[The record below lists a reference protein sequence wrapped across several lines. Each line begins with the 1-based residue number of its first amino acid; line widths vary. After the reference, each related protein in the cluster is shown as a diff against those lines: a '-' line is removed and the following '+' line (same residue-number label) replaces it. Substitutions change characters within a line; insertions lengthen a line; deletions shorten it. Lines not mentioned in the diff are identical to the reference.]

1 MINSEAAR
9 IFSEIADMLEL
20 SDENPFRVRAYRRA
34 AMVVEGHPSD
44 ISKMSKEELKKIPGI
59 GEDLASKLM
68 EIVQTGTCK
77 AYETA
82 REKIPEGLS
91 LLLTVPGLGP
101 KTARAI
107 YEKFRIK
114 DIAELEKL
122 AAEHRLKGA
131 IPKIKEKTEQNILR
145 GIGLAKM
152 GTDRKPIGKVLPVA
166 LELINALRA
175 RAPVKQLEIAGSLRR
190 WKETIG
196 DIDILATSK
205 DPGKVMDVFTGLS
218 KIRQVIAKG
227 DTKSTVILTEGV
239 QADLRVVEEGA
250 FGAALC
256 YFTGSKEHNIR
267 LREMGVKKGLKI
279 NEYGIFDKKGKR
291 IGGEKEV
298 DVYQALGLPLV
309 PPELREDSG
318 EIEAAL
324 KGELPNLVR
333 IEDIKGDLHVHTKQ
347 SDGNYSID
355 DIVQA
360 AMKRGWS
367 YVAIT
372 DHSKGLGIAR
382 GLDEERLLD
391 EIRQIDAINRKLDK
405 TKTAFRV
412 LKGVEVDIRS
422 ERALDF
428 PDDILSKLDVVNAS
442 VHSGFRQT
450 KEKITGRIIAAMENP
465 FVTTLSH
472 PTGRLL
478 GERDAYQVDMEAVL
492 RTALETGTALE
503 INSFPSRL
511 DLNDTTAR
519 RAGDMGIPIVIN
531 TDAHILDHFSYMSY
545 GVAIARRAWL
555 EPKNIANTLNVKELL
570 ELLHK
575 KRLIPLKKS

>member
-114 DIAELEKL
+114 DIAELAKL

-145 GIGLAKM
+145 GIGLARM
-152 GTDRKPIGKVLPVA
+152 GTERKPIGKILPVA

-355 DIVQA
+355 EIVQA

-405 TKTAFRV
+405 TAFRV

-422 ERALDF
+422 DRALDF

-478 GERDAYQVDMEAVL
+478 GERDSYQVDMEAVL